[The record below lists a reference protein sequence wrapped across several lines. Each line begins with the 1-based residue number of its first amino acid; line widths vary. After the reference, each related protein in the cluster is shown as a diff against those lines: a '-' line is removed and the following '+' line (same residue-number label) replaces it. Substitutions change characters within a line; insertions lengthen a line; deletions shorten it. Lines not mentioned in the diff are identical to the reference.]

1 MFKKTININI
11 IYANWIHI
19 YSKTLLEELLNDKI
33 NIELNM
39 DSQSAIALIKNDIIN
54 KRSKHIDVKF
64 RFVHELFKDKVIS
77 LKYYPM
83 TE

>member
-1 MFKKTININI
+1 MILSTKEANIDV
-11 IYANWIHI
+11 A
-19 YSKTLLEELLNDKI
+19 
-33 NIELNM
+33 
-39 DSQSAIALIKNDIIN
+39 
-54 KRSKHIDVKF
+54 HIDVKF